1 MRPAVISAHEGCI
14 CIPYD
19 SRPQTLG
26 EGPGSIRKNW
36 HPQLSIEPGS
46 NVNTSIEPTSRLTLH
61 SIKLRVVSVPLRRPI
76 VSNPT
81 VGKYTEWPFILV
93 DLLTNEGITGRSYL
107 EPYIVQSA
115 NYILPAI
122 QAIADA
128 IRSKPLAPLDSYKAA
143 VQAMHLSGREGI
155 GLAAISAVDMA
166 IWDAFA
172 KAAGLPLAQYLGAS
186 TGPVRAYNTNGLW
199 LLPPDQLHDEALSL
213 VAEGNFSA
221 IKMRLGRENFRADV
235 AALDAVRTAV
245 GADVRIMTDFNQGLD
260 LGEAL
265 VRLHALDSEGLQW
278 FEEPIAY
285 DNFDGC
291 AQLARELKTPIQ
303 IGENLYGPRSFY
315 KAVQAHA
322 ADLYMPDLMRIG
334 GVTGFMRCAAIA
346 GAAGIPL
353 SSHLYP
359 EVSAHLLRASES
371 THWLEWRDW
380 AHPFIAQPFEVKDG
394 AVYVPDRPGS
404 GIEWDEAAV
413 TKMLVHSR

>member
-1 MRPAVISAHEGCI
+1 MNA
-14 CIPYD
+14 
-19 SRPQTLG
+19 
-26 EGPGSIRKNW
+26 SIK
-36 HPQLSIEPGS
+36 HVP
-46 NVNTSIEPTSRLTLH
+46 RLTLH
-61 SIKLRVVSVPLRRPI
+61 SVQLRVLSVPLRRPI
-76 VSNPT
+76 VSNPS
-81 VGKYTEWPFILV
+81 VGRYTEWPFILI

-107 EPYIVQSA
+107 EPYVVKSA

-128 IRSKPLAPLDSYKAA
+128 IKPKLLAPLDCYKTAI
-143 VQAMHLSGREGI
+143 QTMHLSGREGI
-155 GLAAISAVDMA
+155 GLAATSALDMA
-166 IWDAFA
+166 IWDAVA
-172 KAAGLPLAQYLGAS
+172 KAAGQPLAEFLGAS

-199 LLPPDQLHDEALSL
+199 LLPIDQLRDEALSL

-221 IKMRLGRENFRADV
+221 IKMRLGREHFKADV

-245 GADVRIMTDFNQGLD
+245 GPDVRIMTDFNQALD

-265 VRLHALDSEGLQW
+265 LRLHALDSEGLQW
-278 FEEPIAY
+278 FEEPIVY
-285 DNFDGC
+285 DNYDGC

-303 IGENLYGPRSFY
+303 IGENIYGPRSFY
-315 KAVQAHA
+315 KAIQAQA

-380 AHPFIAQPFEVKDG
+380 AHPFVAQPFEVKDG
-394 AVYVPDRPGS
+394 TVVVPDRPGS
-404 GIEWDEAAV
+404 GLEWDEAAV
-413 TKMLVHSR
+413 SKLLVHSQ

>member
-1 MRPAVISAHEGCI
+1 MNLLA
-14 CIPYD
+14 
-19 SRPQTLG
+19 
-26 EGPGSIRKNW
+26 K
-36 HPQLSIEPGS
+36 
-46 NVNTSIEPTSRLTLH
+46 PTPRLTLH
-61 SIKLRVVSVPLRRPI
+61 SIRLRVLSVPLRRPI

-81 VGKYTEWPFILV
+81 VGQYTHWPFILV
-93 DLLTNEGITGRSYL
+93 DLQTNEGITGRSYL
-107 EPYIVQSA
+107 EPYVLSSA

-122 QAIADA
+122 EAIAEVL
-128 IRSKPLAPLDSYKAA
+128 RSMPLSPLDNHRAA
-143 VQAMHLSGREGI
+143 LQAMHLSGREGI
-155 GLAAISAVDMA
+155 GLTAVAAVDMA
-166 IWDAFA
+166 IWDAVS
-172 KAAGLPLAQYLGAS
+172 KAAGQPLAQYLGAS

-213 VAEGNFSA
+213 VEEGHFTA
-221 IKMRLGRENFRADV
+221 IKMRLGRTNHRSDV
-235 AALDAVRTAV
+235 AALDAVRNAV
-245 GADVRIMTDFNQGLD
+245 GADVRIMTDFNQALD

-265 VRLHALDSEGLQW
+265 LRLHALDNEGLQW

-315 KAVQAHA
+315 KAVQARA

-359 EVSAHLLRASES
+359 EVSAHLMRASES
-371 THWLEWRDW
+371 AHWLEWRDW
-380 AHPFIAQPFEVKDG
+380 SNPFIAQPFEVKDG
-394 AVYVPDRPGS
+394 MVHVPERAGS
-404 GIEWDEAAV
+404 GVEWDEAAV
-413 TKMLVHSR
+413 AKLLVHSR